1 MLEKDLQAKIL
12 KFLESRNEVFS
23 FKIKQANRIGIPDI
37 FFTTVKTG
45 PWFVEIKPENEEPWI
60 HQCAII
66 DKLNKCGTKAIH
78 PSHPDIHVARIPHLF
93 NLSIIAY

>member
-1 MLEKDLQAKIL
+1 L

-45 PWFVEIKPENEEPWI
+45 PWFVEIKLENEKPLI
-60 HQCAII
+60 HQYAII
-66 DKLNKCGTKAIH
+66 DKLNKCGMRATWI
-78 PSHPDIHVARIPHLF
+78 SGWDGW
-93 NLSIIAY
+93 IAFVKKIGLLE

>member
-66 DKLNKCGTKAIH
+66 DKLNKCGTKATWI
-78 PSHPDIHVARIPHLF
+78 SGWKGW
-93 NLSIIAY
+93 IAFVKKIGLLE